1 MPAVPFVDVSVTA
14 KVAGWIN
21 AHHRQPGIQRYSTLT
36 LENFRRGPVVLVG
49 AFDNPW
55 SLFLLSNLRYHVQV
69 DPETQDEWIEDTQ
82 NLSTRDWK
90 ESGKLLYSDSSA
102 DYAII
107 TRVFHPDTGN
117 WILAIGGLGMHGTEA
132 AGELITDP
140 AFASS
145 WPSSLRSSKKN
156 FQVVLKTK
164 VIDGNTGPPQI
175 LAVYSW

>member
-1 MPAVPFVDVSVTA
+1 MSV
-14 KVAGWIN
+14 
-21 AHHRQPGIQRYSTLT
+21 HHKQPSIRRYTTLT
-36 LENFRRGPVVLVG
+36 LEGLRRGPVVIVG

-69 DPETQDEWIEDTQ
+69 DPVTQDEWIEDTQ
-82 NLSTRDWK
+82 NLSKRDWK
-90 ESGKLLYSDSSA
+90 GSGRLLYSDSSV

-107 TRVFHPDTGN
+107 TRVFHPDTGK
-117 WILAIGGLGMHGTEA
+117 WILAVGGLGMHGTEA

-145 WPSSLRSSKKN
+145 LPASLRSRKKN
-156 FQVVLKTK
+156 FQIVVKTT